1 MHTIMKAGIMAA
13 GIALCGAPTIAQDQ
27 STPRQITVVGNGSI
41 STTPDIMRVT
51 LVVMAEAPEAS
62 DAIRQMSA
70 QLEEVMRAL
79 GAAGLSSRDIQ
90 TTGLR
95 LSQRHTAKLDIN
107 DRPELAGFTASSDVT
122 IVVRNIAQSGGIL
135 DAVVDAGANHIN
147 SLQFDVSERGAL
159 LEQARNAAVADAV
172 SKTALYADA
181 ANVATGVILAIEETS
196 AGGGFPRAMQG
207 MAARDVPI
215 AAGAFEVSAQVTLTT
230 AVE

>member
-1 MHTIMKAGIMAA
+1 MRFFLKAALVAA
-13 GIALCGAPTIAQDQ
+13 SIACVAAPARAQDL
-27 STPRQITVVGNGSI
+27 TIPRQITVVGTGAI

-51 LVVMAEAPEAS
+51 LVVLAEAPEAS

-70 QLEEVMRAL
+70 QLEEVMNAL
-79 GAAGLSSRDIQ
+79 SSAGLPARDIQ

-122 IVVRNIAQSGGIL
+122 IVVRDIDKSGNIL
-135 DAVVDAGANHIN
+135 DAVVDAGTNHIN
-147 SLQFDVSERGAL
+147 SLQFDVSERDAL
-159 LEQARNAAVADAV
+159 LEQARSAAVADAI
-172 SKTALYADA
+172 SKTTLYANA
-181 ANVATGVILAIEETS
+181 ADISTGAILAIEETS

-230 AVE
+230 AVQ